1 MYITINILY
10 SHFILVVV
18 ELTLILF
25 GSSLSLLTFQR
36 PLGEME
42 KEYSLKGMPIRDIT
56 ITNMTKPYDKQ
67 KLYVVIG

>member
-25 GSSLSLLTFQR
+25 GSSLPLLTFQR
-36 PLGEME
+36 SLGEME